1 MTYINTRTGIK
12 ITVPCP
18 IYGKDWV
25 LMEDKPA
32 EKPSAGKPRQS
43 RKKEQK

>member
-1 MTYINTRTGIK
+1 MTYINTRTGVK

-25 LMEDKPA
+25 LVEDKPA